1 MDLRTDYLTILQAS
15 RKYGWARSSV
25 NRWCREGWLPAVRV
39 GERWLIRAAD
49 AAKCSPPPRGPNP
62 GKKRTRKTQ
71 TA

>member
-15 RKYGWARSSV
+15 KRYGWARSSV

-49 AAKCSPPPRGPNP
+49 AATCTPPPRGPQ
-62 GKKRTRKTQ
+62 GKKRKRTR